1 MVLNEGPILYSVYM
15 NGQSGLDFDSPA
27 AYQITVQGVIA
38 PEWSTR
44 LEGMTINRLTLDDG
58 TIFTVLTGEL
68 SDQGALTGV
77 LNTLYDLR
85 LPLLAV
91 HKLPVTGRGY
101 EGRQLEG

>member
-1 MVLNEGPILYSVYM
+1 MFYEVLILYSVDM

-38 PEWSTR
+38 PDWSTR

-68 SDQGALTGV
+68 SDQGALAGV
-77 LNTLYDLR
+77 LNTLYELR
-85 LPLLAV
+85 LPLLVV
-91 HKLPVTGRGY
+91 HKLPATGQEY
-101 EGRQLEG
+101 KGRELEG